1 MRNVSARRFAI
12 GTVVLAGSP
21 ASRALFRMV
30 EIGERRVEVSPER
43 RALEVAFALGMEPGV
58 EALQVDAGAS
68 DGPVAVKAVGAGA
81 RPQKGTVVTASCVP
95 VAGEAIAAAAPPAD
109 GRADHVNKSGRHGGI
124 LNG

>member
-1 MRNVSARRFAI
+1 
-12 GTVVLAGSP
+12 
-21 ASRALFRMV
+21 MV
-30 EIGERRVEVSPER
+30 EIGERRVEVLPKR
-43 RALEVAFALGMEPGV
+43 RAPEVEFALGVEPGV

-68 DGPVAVKAVGAGA
+68 DGPVAVKAVGAAA

-95 VAGEAIAAAAPPAD
+95 VAGEAVAAAAPPAD